1 MKKPDKK
8 KKKIRKSK
16 VLLMVLII
24 AVALIFFTISGIEI
38 VRLNRTNAEKQA
50 RLERLEQLLAE
61 QEQRRDDLTEEA
73 IYVQTRKYI
82 EEKAK
87 SIGYVYPDEI
97 IFRKED
103 D

>member
-1 MKKPDKK
+1 MKNPEKK
-8 KKKIRKSK
+8 KKQRNSK
-16 VLLMVLII
+16 RILII
-24 AVALIFFTISGIEI
+24 LLAVVFVGFATYFGLQIHTY
-38 VRLNRTNAEKQA
+38 RQTNKELKG
-50 RLERLEQLLAE
+50 RKERLEKLLEEESLRAE
-61 QEQRRDDLTEEA
+61 ELEEEK

-97 IFRKED
+97 IFRKD